1 MSIIRKGWFPM
12 KREEYMKVLRAALK
26 DMDNEISVE
35 IISDYEQH
43 FEQGLNSGKTEEQIC
58 EELGSIDEL
67 IEDINGLRKNIK
79 PKQPQ
84 EANIL
89 DVPARTEEQEDQI
102 LGAGKKIIVDTKG
115 ADVVIGKSNN
125 QKVDAYYE
133 NFGNVKQQM
142 LYHFYFY
149 EEADT
154 IFIGVNQTET
164 KGGFFNRLLV
174 PDMKITIFIPDGME
188 SVRIKTPSGDTRI
201 DGISLSEVDIET
213 VSGDIAIQQSIIE
226 KVGIRATSGDINI
239 RNVKSKYINMRST
252 SGDVEVVDVISEQ
265 CYIGSSSGDVRC
277 LNITGM
283 KLEVTSASGDISI
296 SEGMAENMKIQT
308 SSGDVNMARLKVV
321 ELMGNCSSGDISG
334 ENLTIVN
341 GGIQSASGDLIINRV
356 LGNHLT
362 CGSKSGDIKLQGV
375 LQDIEARTVSGD
387 LTIVNEGDFIGNL
400 ATTSG
405 DMVVKLK
412 NNGNGYHVDLKSTV
426 GDAYINYQGKRVS
439 TDRKGIHVYGN
450 EGSKIK
456 CVSTTG
462 DIRITD

>member
-1 MSIIRKGWFPM
+1 MSTIRKGWFPVR
-12 KREEYMKVLRAALK
+12 REEYMKVLRDALS
-26 DMDNEISVE
+26 DMDNEISAE

-43 FEQGLNSGKTEEQIC
+43 FEQGLKGGKSEEQIC
-58 EELGSIDEL
+58 EELGSIEEL
-67 IEDINGLRKNIK
+67 IEDINGLKKNIK
-79 PKQPQ
+79 PKQQ
-84 EANIL
+84 DTNTL
-89 DVPARTEEQEDQI
+89 DVPARTQEREDQI
-102 LGAGKKIIVDTKG
+102 HGAGKKIIVDTKS
-115 ADVVIGKSNN
+115 ADVIIGRSNH

-142 LYHFYFY
+142 IYQFYFY
-149 EEADT
+149 EESDT

-174 PDMKITIFIPDGME
+174 PEMKITILIPDGME
-188 SVRIKTPSGDTRI
+188 SLKIKTPSGDTRL
-201 DGISLSEVDIET
+201 DGISISEVDIET
-213 VSGDIAIQQSIIE
+213 VSGDISIQESIIE
-226 KVGIRATSGDINI
+226 KIGIRACSGDINI

-252 SGDVEVVDVISEQ
+252 SGDVETVDVISEQ
-265 CYIGSSSGDVRC
+265 CYIGSSSGDVKY

-283 KLEVTSASGDISI
+283 KLEVSSASGDISI

-308 SSGDVNMARLKVV
+308 SSGDVNMSRLKVV
-321 ELMGNCSSGDISG
+321 ELIGNCSSGDIRG

-341 GGIQSASGDLIINRV
+341 GGIQSASGDLIINHV

-362 CGSKSGDIKLQGV
+362 CGSKSGDIKIQGV
-375 LQDIEARTVSGD
+375 LQDIEAKTVSGD
-387 LTIVNEGDFIGNL
+387 LTIVNEGDFNGNL
-400 ATTSG
+400 GTTSG

-412 NNGNGYHVDLKSTV
+412 NNGNGYHVDLKSSV
-426 GDAYINYQGKRVS
+426 GDVYINYQGKRVS
-439 TDRKGIHVYGN
+439 TDKKGVYVYGN